1 VPTQHGVDYA
11 RHERRAATMKTLALA
26 AILVLSLPA
35 AAEAQQTTRIPRIGF
50 LQPGA
55 RPATWVGGFRQGLR
69 QRGYVEG
76 HNIEIEYRLAQR
88 QSDFP
93 ELVTDL
99 VRRNVDVIVTWTTP
113 AALAA
118 KQATAAIPIVA
129 ITGNP
134 VEMRLVAS
142 LARQGTN
149 ITGIAILTHELKVK
163 NLELLKDALPSV
175 LRVTVLWNPENP
187 IWGAH
192 AGPAPGRS
200 IDARCEAVSHRGPG
214 AERTRAGVRECRAP
228 RRRSA
233 ARGPRSSVFRAPA
246 DGRRSRD
253 AVPITGD
260 LRRTGLLRRWWAD
273 VVLRELSEML
283 RRSATYVDKILK
295 GARPADLPIEQ
306 STNCE
311 LVINVKTAKVSDSRS
326 RSRSCC
332 GRIK

>member
-149 ITGIAILTHELKVK
+149 ITGIAILTHELEVK
-163 NLELLKDALPSV
+163 NLELLKAFLPSV
-175 LRVTVLWNPENP
+175 VRIAVLWNPENP
-187 IWGAH
+187 IWASTLDQLRV
-192 AGPAPGRS
+192 AASKLDVRLYP
-200 IDARCEAVSHRGPG
+200 IE
-214 AERTRAGVRECRAP
+214 VREPSGLEQAFGNAARHGAGALLVVRDPVFSARPQMVVDLAMRYRLPAIYGGRDFSDAGGLMSYSANFPRCFAA
-228 RRRSA
+228 RRRTWT
-233 ARGPRSSVFRAPA
+233 RF
-246 DGRRSRD
+246 
-253 AVPITGD
+253 
-260 LRRTGLLRRWWAD
+260 
-273 VVLRELSEML
+273 
-283 RRSATYVDKILK
+283 
-295 GARPADLPIEQ
+295 
-306 STNCE
+306 
-311 LVINVKTAKVSDSRS
+311 
-326 RSRSCC
+326 
-332 GRIK
+332 